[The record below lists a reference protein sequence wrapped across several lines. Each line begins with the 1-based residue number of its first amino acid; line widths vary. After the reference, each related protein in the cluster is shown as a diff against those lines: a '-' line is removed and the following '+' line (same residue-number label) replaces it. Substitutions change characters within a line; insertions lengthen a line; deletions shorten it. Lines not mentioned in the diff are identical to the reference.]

1 MVEPRWEKF
10 QTLLQRV
17 RESNAFQADHF
28 PALADCAQWAGFDD
42 FAENCPFTE
51 KNDLALDRRE
61 NKPYGTNLTF
71 PVEEY
76 SCFHQT
82 SGTMGEPMAWLDTQ
96 EDWNWML
103 GNWDRVLEGAGVQSG
118 AVVFLPFR
126 LARFLV
132 FGRPTMPLGNGA
144 AFAFPG
150 RAGERTAPAF
160 DSRAR
165 GRIFVLYTDLCLEVA
180 GSGQASRYRLERARL
195 AIDHRG
201 RRNRRQR
208 SVLPKKGFRSLG
220 QGAKR
225 V

>member
-1 MVEPRWEKF
+1 MTNSPREGSSVEWSNRRWEKF

-118 AVVFLPFR
+118 ARCF
-126 LARFLV
+126 
-132 FGRPTMPLGNGA
+132 
-144 AFAFPG
+144 FAFSFGPFLGFWTAYDAARKRGCLCIPG
-150 RAGERTAPAF
+150 EG
-160 DSRAR
+160 R
-165 GRIFVLYTDLCLEVA
+165 GANSACIRSSSTRSNICSVH
-180 GSGQASRYRLERARL
+180 RLMPCGCR
-195 AIDHRG
+195 
-201 RRNRRQR
+201 
-208 SVLPKKGFRSLG
+208 
-220 QGAKR
+220 KR
-225 V
+225 PSKPVST